1 MRRRVIFVEIALPRL
16 SHPSLEILITLG
28 CSQRKNRPNSMNLW
42 QKPMSSYNKI
52 FIIPRWPFLQ
62 IKAKGYSQIKNPPNQ
77 KTDATSKNQ
86 LFKIYNFVAWP
97 KKIRQLQ
104 RS

>member
-1 MRRRVIFVEIALPRL
+1 
-16 SHPSLEILITLG
+16 
-28 CSQRKNRPNSMNLW
+28 
-42 QKPMSSYNKI
+42 MSSYNKN
-52 FIIPRWPFLQ
+52 FFLGVWPFLQ
-62 IKAKGYSQIKNPPNQ
+62 IKAKGYARIKNAPNQ

-86 LFKIYNFVAWP
+86 LFKIYNFVAWS

>member
-1 MRRRVIFVEIALPRL
+1 
-16 SHPSLEILITLG
+16 
-28 CSQRKNRPNSMNLW
+28 
-42 QKPMSSYNKI
+42 MSSYNKN
-52 FIIPRWPFLQ
+52 FFLGVWPFLQ
-62 IKAKGYSQIKNPPNQ
+62 IKAKGYGRIKNAPNQ

-86 LFKIYNFVAWP
+86 LFQIYDFIALP